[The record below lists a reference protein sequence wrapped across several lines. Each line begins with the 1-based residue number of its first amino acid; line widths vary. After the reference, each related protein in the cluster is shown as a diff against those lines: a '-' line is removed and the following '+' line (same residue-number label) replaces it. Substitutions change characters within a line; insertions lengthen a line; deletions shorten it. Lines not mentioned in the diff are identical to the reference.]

1 MADILPGPIDLVGL
15 FPKQWREIIDLSK
28 LNEVSHKLFGDFL
41 PSDHEIFNALELP
54 PDKVRVVIVGQ
65 DPYPNPSHAM
75 GLAFSVKK
83 DVLPLPASLK
93 NIFIEL
99 ENDLGYK
106 RESGDLSDWSR
117 QGVLLLNRVLTVSI
131 DGLSSHLDI
140 GWDLVTEQIIAH
152 VGKNGAVGILWGK
165 LASRLEKHFQKSNV
179 ISSPHPSPLSAYRG
193 FFGSKPFSKA
203 NKILRSKGEKEIKW

>member
-1 MADILPGPIDLVGL
+1 
-15 FPKQWREIIDLSK
+15 
-28 LNEVSHKLFGDFL
+28 
-41 PSDHEIFNALELP
+41 
-54 PDKVRVVIVGQ
+54 
-65 DPYPNPSHAM
+65 
-75 GLAFSVKK
+75 VKK
-83 DVLPLPASLK
+83 DVHPLPASLK

-131 DGLSSHLDI
+131 DGFSSHLDI

-165 LASRLEKHFQKSNV
+165 LASRLEKYFQKSNV